1 MQIQKRTKN
10 GTSYQQALVESIDGM
25 GSVMNEGDL
34 EAVVMG

>member
-34 EAVVMG
+34 KVGVLG

>member
-1 MQIQKRTKN
+1 MQIKKKVKN
-10 GTSYQQALVESIDGM
+10 GGIYGM